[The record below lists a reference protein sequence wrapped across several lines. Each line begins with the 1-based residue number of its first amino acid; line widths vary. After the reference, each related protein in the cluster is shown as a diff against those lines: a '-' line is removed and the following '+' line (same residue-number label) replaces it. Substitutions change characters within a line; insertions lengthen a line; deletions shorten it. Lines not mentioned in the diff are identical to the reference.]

1 MFRFKKPHA
10 VGEETEGREDV
21 NSPQN
26 DTMHAGIEKG
36 SPKSPEV
43 HEAVV
48 NIVQRVTM

>member
-1 MFRFKKPHA
+1 MQFMRKRK
-10 VGEETEGREDV
+10 GEDV

-26 DTMHAGIEKG
+26 DTMPAGTEKV

-48 NIVQRVTM
+48 NIVQRGTM